1 MRDGRLQESILNPS
15 ATPHKLSCGP
25 RVYRVSTMRLRLPYA
40 DQLASDLCDA
50 TALSRHVD

>member
-25 RVYRVSTMRLRLPYA
+25 RAYPVSTMRLRLPYA
-40 DQLASDLCDA
+40 DRLASDLCDGKA
-50 TALSRHVD
+50 FSPHVD

>member
-1 MRDGRLQESILNPS
+1 
-15 ATPHKLSCGP
+15 
-25 RVYRVSTMRLRLPYA
+25 MRLRLPYA